1 MLEHFEQIEKEV
13 VNKIYKFVLLYPNK
27 KYICRQMTLL

>member
-1 MLEHFEQIEKEV
+1 MAIFYYAIKDK